1 MRDFDALCLNWWDT
15 GYCNLESNDKKKHVT
30 YDRTTSIVSD
40 YLFLQEM
47 EAVKAFKSNPELSKW
62 KRREGERVECR
73 EGETN
78 GLLSNRNKSARGREA
93 VRLRGRESLRLPK
106 VLQRWWGRRA
116 WRGAT
121 AESSRKLSCVS
132 AISDRHCTGHDDEVS

>member
-1 MRDFDALCLNWWDT
+1 
-15 GYCNLESNDKKKHVT
+15 
-30 YDRTTSIVSD
+30 
-40 YLFLQEM
+40 M

-62 KRREGERVECR
+62 KSREGERVECR

-106 VLQRWWGRRA
+106 VLQRW
-116 WRGAT
+116 
-121 AESSRKLSCVS
+121 
-132 AISDRHCTGHDDEVS
+132 